1 MSTTDDDFVQ
11 LNHSSLFLFFF
22 LLPHYC
28 IRIFSKMANDQSS
41 TTRPLLSLTTIYTP
55 PPTCSQIITSSG
67 ELLWQGGMFQTG
79 DVNCF
84 PPSFSQIVG
93 SAYSPGVCPHG
104 WTVEFTLWA
113 TASAETAVYCCPR

>member
-67 ELLWQGGMFQTG
+67 ELLWQGGLFLFG
-79 DVNCF
+79 VVFCF
-84 PPSFSQIVG
+84 LFSFFLFVG
-93 SAYSPGVCPHG
+93 CAFFFGVC
-104 WTVEFTLWA
+104 
-113 TASAETAVYCCPR
+113 S